1 MSATGYDS
9 AAETTPS
16 HSFWSS
22 PYHTATTSPAS
33 SAASSPKP
41 YLTGMA
47 RPSVLRPK
55 PLYKA
60 TPSSAVIKPC
70 SSFESAPPTG
80 NLPMEPKSKGRN
92 LFLRQQEKLSRDEE
106 ELPGII
112 TIFGM

>member
-1 MSATGYDS
+1 MSVAGYDS

-33 SAASSPKP
+33 STASSPKP

-60 TPSSAVIKPC
+60 TPPPAVNKPR
-70 SSFESAPPTG
+70 SSFDSAPPTG
-80 NLPMEPKSKGRN
+80 NLRMEPKSKGRN

-106 ELPGII
+106 DLPGII